1 MRPQE
6 KLDEVARVT
15 ERSAKEK
22 KEEASLR
29 GNVRGAVPLAAKL
42 VLSAVTSMVGAVVS
56 GGSATVNA
64 TVLLVSAPSVFG
76 LPAASVNAPL
86 ATETLAAVTPE
97 SAVNVAV

>member
-1 MRPQE
+1 MPLPE
-6 KLDEVARVT
+6 KLDNVPPVT
-15 ERSAKEK
+15 KMSAKAK
-22 KEEASLR
+22 SVDASLR
-29 GNVRGAVPLAAKL
+29 VNVRVAVPLAAKL